1 MASDKLFYAIFQDHP
16 DLILR
21 WLAGLP
27 ADAAGYRF
35 CAPVLK
41 EREYRLDGLFLPPDD
56 RVDLPAIVLEAQ
68 MGADAG
74 FLRRLYAESA
84 RFVQQFNWEWHWVV
98 VAICPN
104 RTMNFGPITPVRE
117 FVEQRLR
124 WIELL
129 PSDGQEPSEPL
140 TQVLGL
146 LVQPEAKVRAI
157 SDSLRQQ
164 APTNPAAGQVLPL
177 IPAILLA
184 RFNDRPISEICAM
197 GGLTLDDFTSS
208 RAYREI
214 FREGEA
220 RGEASVTL
228 RQLNR
233 RCGPLSAAT
242 TTRIQALPLPRL
254 ELLAEAL
261 LDFTGPTDLQAW
273 LEQHG

>member
-1 MASDKLFYAIFQDHP
+1 M
-16 DLILR
+16 
-21 WLAGLP
+21 
-27 ADAAGYRF
+27 
-35 CAPVLK
+35 
-41 EREYRLDGLFLPPDD
+41 
-56 RVDLPAIVLEAQ
+56 
-68 MGADAG
+68 
-74 FLRRLYAESA
+74 
-84 RFVQQFNWEWHWVV
+84 
-98 VAICPN
+98 
-104 RTMNFGPITPVRE
+104 
-117 FVEQRLR
+117 
-124 WIELL
+124 
-129 PSDGQEPSEPL
+129 
-140 TQVLGL
+140 
-146 LVQPEAKVRAI
+146 
-157 SDSLRQQ
+157 
-164 APTNPAAGQVLPL
+164 LPL

-220 RGEASVTL
+220 AGEARGEARGKARGEASVTL

-233 RCGPLSAAT
+233 RCGPLSPTT

>member
-1 MASDKLFYAIFQDHP
+1 MA
-16 DLILR
+16 
-21 WLAGLP
+21 
-27 ADAAGYRF
+27 ADS
-35 CAPVLK
+35 
-41 EREYRLDGLFLPPDD
+41 
-56 RVDLPAIVLEAQ
+56 
-68 MGADAG
+68 G

-84 RFVQQFNWEWHWVV
+84 RFVQQFNWERQWVV

-220 RGEASVTL
+220 AGEARGEASVTL

-261 LDFTGPTDLQAW
+261 LDFTGPADLQAW